1 MSKRFLLAGLA
12 CAASIFGSAPALAT
26 LISGTMQ
33 LAGNL
38 TVGPTFLNFC
48 NTAGP
53 CPVAPGNWNP
63 PGIGTGDLSTP
74 YADDP
79 NGGLLANLNNVNAP
93 VGTLLPGNGI
103 LFLTFAPSGAL
114 PVPDIQFFLTE
125 LFAGVGGTASCGAAP
140 APGQTCTPAGSA
152 LTFLNSPGDNSSATI
167 SAVGLARRNSTDE
180 FDSLQMVFTTQFNA
194 PFQSVLASL
203 ASAGSVTSTYSVSF
217 AATVPEPSTTLLLS
231 VGIVGLA
238 VRRRRAR
245 GVSLG

>member
-1 MSKRFLLAGLA
+1 
-12 CAASIFGSAPALAT
+12 
-26 LISGTMQ
+26 MQ